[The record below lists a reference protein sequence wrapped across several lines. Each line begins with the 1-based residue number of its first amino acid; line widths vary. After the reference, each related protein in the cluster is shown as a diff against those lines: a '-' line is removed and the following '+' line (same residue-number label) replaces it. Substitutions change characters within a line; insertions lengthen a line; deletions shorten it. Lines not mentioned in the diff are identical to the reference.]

1 MKHTDRAL
9 IDARRRDVS
18 DLWLQ
23 GMPVLRIAA
32 TLNIPQRTCRRDVAA
47 VRAQIAAE
55 QKEDLEARRDRAVSV
70 LRKVQLAA
78 WETYHT
84 AQDKSLNKIGALNT
98 IISAEKDIARLLGI
112 SGPDIAQNVTL
123 TMLSSPEWQ
132 QVTATLLSA
141 LLPFPQAR
149 AAASDALLLLEEG
162 GHDGN
167 RP

>member
-1 MKHTDRAL
+1 MKHTDHAL
-9 IDARRRDVS
+9 IDARRREVS

-32 TLNIPQRTCRRDVAA
+32 TLNIPQRTCRKDVAV
-47 VRAQIAAE
+47 VRAQLAAE

-78 WETYHT
+78 WETYHELP
-84 AQDKSLNKIGALNT
+84 AKALNKISALNA
-98 IISAEKDIARLLGI
+98 IVSAEKDIARLLGI
-112 SGPDIAQNVTL
+112 SGPDIAQNVSL
-123 TMLSSPEWQ
+123 NMLASAEWQ

-141 LLPFPQAR
+141 LLPYPEAR
-149 AAASDALLLLEEG
+149 EAASDALLLLEEG
-162 GHDGN
+162 GRDGD